1 MGVKSVLLKETTW
14 NIVLVRQ
21 YVLVIEKNKSELK
34 YCILVSNNTLFTYTF
49 DLIATFKPELG
60 HSLYLNAFDNELKK
74 YFSRLKLSEHSLD
87 IHVYVIY
94 SF

>member
-1 MGVKSVLLKETTW
+1 M
-14 NIVLVRQ
+14 
-21 YVLVIEKNKSELK
+21 EKNKSELK

-74 YFSRLKLSEHSLD
+74 KNTFRG
-87 IHVYVIY
+87 
-94 SF
+94 